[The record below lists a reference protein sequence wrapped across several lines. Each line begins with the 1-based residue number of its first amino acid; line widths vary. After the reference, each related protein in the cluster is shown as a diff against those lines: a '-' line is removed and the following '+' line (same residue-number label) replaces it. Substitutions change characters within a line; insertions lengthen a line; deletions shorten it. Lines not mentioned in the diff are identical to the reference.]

1 MNLYY
6 EIIGNLFFEKVDR
19 EKILN
24 QTIKNPTTNKDIKIA
39 TALTYKQRDKKTYD
53 TAIKY
58 LKKQGLDDE
67 DIEELTGDVQ
77 EPTDEPTQDEK
88 PKESEVVQQAIDEFD
103 SLSDDII
110 SGKKSPPGTGG
121 SAIGELYGG
130 VAMKE
135 IHKNETLTED
145 EFVEAK
151 KEEVLA
157 SSTSQGMK
165 PKDVEDWLRVAYRTG
180 QSELNTLRN
189 ESKYRYKKPQT
200 SPYPVPVMDP
210 VSNKSIKSKLLSIME
225 QKLKEAEQRG
235 DKAAIKHYKRQINF
249 INKRK
254 DSDTGVLYETEEGY
268 IGFKH
273 TSNKKKFDDP
283 HFNTSVVARGR
294 VMKESIGNVGDE
306 YDLSEESRR
315 KIEKNNDEIINKA
328 ANGIERASKGPS
340 GAVSEN
346 VDDPAELSERIGI
359 GALFTNLNAGQIG
372 RKNYLSEIRGL
383 IDQNKGLGKKVSNYL
398 TERGFSQ
405 PFTDDDIAGA
415 LLGISKDGDTSSR
428 VNAMVVKLSDNVSL
442 ARKLYN
448 DIKDKNAG
456 KSEQEL
462 HQMVADRINSYKTL
476 DGEDWTPEMV
486 QSCLSPEMDWIVDV
500 GDESRGAMS
509 IAHRQIVTDLQSN
522 DDEWQKQNKPN
533 PPQPPKNGPHQ
544 QAYVESYMKQ
554 MHWDR
559 YIFGDEDDIG
569 DMNIGGN
576 SVSAEMIRGCISS
589 LSKYDG
595 DINTEEGRKGL
606 YKHLRESVRIS
617 SESQSLRFNSEKDGK
632 SAEIGKE
639 NYRTK
644 GVGNNSLLGGL
655 GKDLQSCLK
664 KKASGT

>member
-24 QTIKNPTTNKDIKIA
+24 QTIKNPTTNKDIKIS
-39 TALTYKQRDKKTYD
+39 TALTYKQRDKRTYD

-67 DIEELTGDVQ
+67 DIEELTGDIQ
-77 EPTDEPTQDEK
+77 EPTQDEK

-103 SLSDDII
+103 SLADDII

-130 VAMKE
+130 VA
-135 IHKNETLTED
+135 INEVYGDDTLTED
-145 EFVEAK
+145 DFVESK

-157 SSTSQGMK
+157 SPMSKGMK
-165 PKDVEDWLRVAYRTG
+165 PKDVESWLRISFRTG
-180 QSELNTLRN
+180 QSEINELRN
-189 ESKYRYKKPQT
+189 NPKYRFKKPQT

-210 VSNKSIKSKLLSIME
+210 VSNQSIKSKLLSIME

-235 DKAAIKHYKRQINF
+235 DKAAIRHYKRQINF

-273 TSNKKKFDDP
+273 TSNKKGFSDP
-283 HFNTSVVARGR
+283 VFNTSVSVRGE
-294 VMKESIGNVGDE
+294 VMKKSINDVGDD
-306 YDLSEESRR
+306 YNLNQESRD
-315 KIEKNNDEIINKA
+315 KVEQNNDRIVSEA
-328 ANGIERASKGPS
+328 ASDIERASKGPS

-346 VDDPAELSERIGI
+346 VDDPFQFTLINSVGV
-359 GALFTNLNAGQIG
+359 LLTNLNAGQTG
-372 RKNYLSEIRGL
+372 RKNYLSEIRDL
-383 IDQNKGLGKKVSNYL
+383 IDQDKKIGKKVNNYL
-398 TERGFSQ
+398 VSRGYS
-405 PFTDDDIAGA
+405 PPYTDDQIAAAIFG
-415 LLGISKDGDTSSR
+415 LSKDGDTTTD
-428 VNAMVVKLSDNVSL
+428 VNKLVVKLSDNVAL
-442 ARKLYN
+442 ARQLFEDEKSKN
-448 DIKDKNAG
+448 PNKSDDEIK
-456 KSEQEL
+456 QI
-462 HQMVADRINSYKTL
+462 VAERINSYKTS
-476 DGEDWTPEMV
+476 DGQEFTAEMV

-500 GDESRGAMS
+500 GAQSREAMT
-509 IAHRQIVTDLQSN
+509 IAHRKIVSNIQSE
-522 DDEWQKQNKPN
+522 DSDWQESNKPN

-544 QAYVESYMKQ
+544 QAYIQSYMKQ

-569 DMNIGGN
+569 DMNIQGMSVN
-576 SVSAEMIRGCISS
+576 SQMIRGC
-589 LSKYDG
+589 LSDLSGYGG
-595 DINTEEGRKGL
+595 DINTAEGRKGL
-606 YKHLRESVRIS
+606 YTHLRENTRIS
-617 SESQSLRFNSEKDGK
+617 SESQSLTFNSEKGGK
-632 SAEIGKE
+632 PVEIGKE

-644 GVGNNSLLGGL
+644 GVGNNALLGQF